1 MTVERRVLLAM
12 CGLIT
17 INQLGFGSVIPVLP
31 LYAQSFGVPAS
42 AIGMA
47 VAIYGLA
54 RFFVAMPSG
63 HLSDRLGRRP
73 TLAIGGVISA
83 AGSFWC
89 AAATGYPEFIVARF
103 ISGAGAGI
111 ILTTG
116 QVVLADI
123 STPERRGRIISIYQ
137 GCFLFAVGIGPLP
150 GGLLA
155 THFGLATPFQA
166 YGTASLLAALVAWSM
181 VKETK
186 DLGLSSSGHGGG
198 QAFSYMRQVRLLMG
212 QVGFV
217 LVSIVS
223 LTNAITRTGGLFT
236 IIPVFVSMRLGLSVA
251 EIGFGMALGTVA
263 GVFAAYPAGVLVD
276 RFGRKSVIVPAT
288 LITGASMLLF
298 MVAPDFLW
306 FVISCTIWGIS
317 ASVGGSAPA
326 AYAADS
332 APPGMNAA
340 AMSTFRMVGD
350 LGYVIGPIAL
360 GLVVDLRG
368 PQDALLLTAA
378 ISVVIGFLFLKYA
391 PETHRGGK

>member
-1 MTVERRVLLAM
+1 MTVEGRVLLAM

-17 INQLGFGSVIPVLP
+17 VNQLGFGSVIPVLP

-54 RFFVAMPSG
+54 RFFVAIPSG
-63 HLSDRLGRRP
+63 KLADWLGRRP
-73 TLAIGGVISA
+73 TLAIGGLISA

-103 ISGAGAGI
+103 VSGFGAGI

-123 STPERRGRIISIYQ
+123 STPERRGRVISIYQ

-150 GGLLA
+150 GGILA
-155 THFGLATPFQA
+155 TYYGLAAPFQA
-166 YGTASLLAALVAWSM
+166 YGVASLLAMAVAWFA

-186 DLGLSSSGHGGG
+186 SLGQKGGSHGGLA
-198 QAFSYMRQVRLLMG
+198 AFSFIRQIGLLM
-212 QVGFV
+212 QQTGFV

-223 LTNAITRTGGLFT
+223 LINAVTRTGGLFT
-236 IIPVFVSMRLGLSVA
+236 IIPVFVSLQLGLSAA
-251 EIGFGMALGTVA
+251 EIGAGMALGS
-263 GVFAAYPAGVLVD
+263 VFGLIVAYPSGVLSD
-276 RFGRKSVIVPAT
+276 RFGRKAVIVPAT
-288 LITGASMLLF
+288 LINGASMLLF
-298 MVAPDFLW
+298 MLAPSYLW
-306 FVISCTIWGIS
+306 FVLSCVVWGIA
-317 ASVGGSAPA
+317 ASVGGTAPS

-360 GLVVDLRG
+360 GLVVDAQG
-368 PQDALLLTAA
+368 PQTALLVAAA
-378 ISVVIGFLFLKYA
+378 ISVAIGMLFLKYA
-391 PETHRGGK
+391 PETHHGA

>member
-1 MTVERRVLLAM
+1 MSLEKRVLLAM

-17 INQLGFGSVIPVLP
+17 VNQLGFGAVIPVLP

-54 RFFVAMPSG
+54 RFFVAVPSG
-63 HLSDRLGRRP
+63 QLSDWLGRRP
-73 TLAIGGVISA
+73 TLAIGGIISS

-89 AAATGYPEFIVARF
+89 AAASEYPEFIVARF
-103 ISGAGAGI
+103 VSGFGAGI

-123 STPERRGRIISIYQ
+123 STPERRGRIIAIYQ

-155 THFGLATPFQA
+155 THYGLAAPFQA
-166 YGTASLLAALVAWSM
+166 YGAASLVAMVVAWFA
-181 VKETK
+181 VTETK
-186 DLGLSSSGHGGG
+186 GLGAAHGKGDRISFIRQIG
-198 QAFSYMRQVRLLMG
+198 MLMR

-217 LVSIVS
+217 LVSIIS
-223 LTNAITRTGGLFT
+223 LVNAISRTGGLFV
-236 IIPVFVSMRLGLSVA
+236 IVPVIASARMGLSVA
-251 EIGFGMALGTVA
+251 QIGIGMAA
-263 GVFAAYPAGVLVD
+263 GSIFGLLAAYPTGVLVD
-276 RFGRKSVIVPAT
+276 RFGRKTVIVPAT
-288 LITGASMLLF
+288 LISGASMLLF
-298 MVAPDFLW
+298 MAAPNYYW
-306 FVISCTIWGIS
+306 FIFACVVWGIA
-317 ASVGGSAPA
+317 ASVGGTAPA

-350 LGYVIGPIAL
+350 IGYVVGPIAL
-360 GLVVDLRG
+360 GLIVDAQGAETALVV
-368 PQDALLLTAA
+368 TAA
-378 ISVVIGFLFLKYA
+378 LSVGIGMVFLKFA
-391 PETHRGGK
+391 PESYSGSARR

>member
-1 MTVERRVLLAM
+1 MTVEGRVLLAM

-17 INQLGFGSVIPVLP
+17 VNQLGFGSVIPVLP

-54 RFFVAMPSG
+54 RFFVAIPSG
-63 HLSDRLGRRP
+63 KLADWLGRRP
-73 TLAIGGVISA
+73 TLAIGGLISA

-103 ISGAGAGI
+103 VSGFGAGI

-150 GGLLA
+150 GGILA
-155 THFGLATPFQA
+155 TYFGLAAPFQA
-166 YGTASLLAALVAWSM
+166 YGVASLLAMAVAWFA

-186 DLGLSSSGHGGG
+186 SLGQTGGSHGGLA
-198 QAFSYMRQVRLLMG
+198 AFSFIRQIGLLM
-212 QVGFV
+212 QQTGFV

-223 LTNAITRTGGLFT
+223 LINAVTRTGGLFT
-236 IIPVFVSMRLGLSVA
+236 IIPVFVSLQLGLSAA
-251 EIGFGMALGTVA
+251 EIGSGMALGS
-263 GVFAAYPAGVLVD
+263 VFGLIVAYPSGVLSD
-276 RFGRKSVIVPAT
+276 RFGRKAVIVPAT
-288 LITGASMLLF
+288 LINGASMLLF
-298 MVAPDFLW
+298 MAAPSYLW
-306 FVISCTIWGIS
+306 FVVSCVVWGIA
-317 ASVGGSAPA
+317 ASVGGTAPS

-360 GLVVDLRG
+360 GLVVDAQG
-368 PQDALLLTAA
+368 SQTALLVAAA
-378 ISVVIGFLFLKYA
+378 ISVAIGMLFLKYA
-391 PETHRGGK
+391 PETHHSA

>member
-1 MTVERRVLLAM
+1 MTVENRVLVAM
-12 CGLIT
+12 CALIAV
-17 INQLGFGSVIPVLP
+17 NQIGFGSVIPVLP

-54 RFFVAMPSG
+54 RFFVAMPAG
-63 HLSDRLGRRP
+63 KLSDLLGRRP
-73 TLAIGGVISA
+73 TLAIGGLISA

-137 GCFLFAVGIGPLP
+137 GSFLFAVGIGPLP

-155 THFGLATPFQA
+155 THFGLAVPFQA
-166 YGTASLLAALVAWSM
+166 YGAASLLAALVAWFA
-181 VKETK
+181 VKETRG
-186 DLGLSSSGHGGG
+186 LGLPAGGRG
-198 QAFSYMRQVRLLMG
+198 GPTFSYLRQVRHLMS
-212 QVGFV
+212 QTGFV

-223 LTNAITRTGGLFT
+223 LANAITRTGGLFT
-236 IIPVFVSMRLGLSVA
+236 VIPIFVSVRLGLSVA
-251 EIGFGMALGTVA
+251 EIGFGMAAGTVV
-263 GVFAAYPAGVLVD
+263 GVIAAYPSGVLID
-276 RFGRKSVIVPAT
+276 RIGRKAVIVPAT

-298 MVAPDFLW
+298 MVASDYLW
-306 FVISCTIWGIS
+306 FVAGCVIWGVS
-317 ASVGGSAPA
+317 ASVGGTAPA
-326 AYAADS
+326 TYAADS

-360 GLVVDLRG
+360 GFVVDARG
-368 PQDALLLTAA
+368 PQTALLVTAG
-378 ISVVIGFLFLKYA
+378 ISVIVGLLFMKFA
-391 PETHRGGK
+391 PEIPGGGKR